1 MTEELNTVRM
11 ENMRTMMENMA
22 KHTNEVAFLKY
33 SYGEGKI
40 LFVAV
45 EI

>member
-1 MTEELNTVRM
+1 MTEELNTVR
-11 ENMRTMMENMA
+11 MENMA